1 MKKELPRIV
10 CIIAGLGAMLGFFF
24 EASFLQTSEQTLVNW
39 GIIVAAFSLGT
50 ASINLTQRN
59 LRRILKRQEGWWASV
74 ILLVSLFGMTILGL
88 ATSSSHALYKYWFA
102 AVIDSSHAAM
112 GSLIVFYIATA
123 AFRAFRLRNVESG
136 LLLGAGVIV
145 LLGNAPIADL
155 ISPRLPALSNWLIT
169 VANVAGQRGIMI
181 SAGLGAVAASLRVIV
196 GLDRQ

>member
-1 MKKELPRIV
+1 MKKQLPRIV
-10 CIIAGLGAMLGFFF
+10 CTIAGLGAMLGFFIKAPVF
-24 EASFLQTSEQTLVNW
+24 QASEQTLVNW
-39 GIIVAAFSLGT
+39 GIVVAAFSLGT

-59 LRRILKRQEGWWASV
+59 VKKVMKRQEGWWASV

-88 ATSSSHALYKYWFA
+88 STSSSHPLYQFWFS

-123 AFRAFRLRNVESG
+123 AFRAFRLRNIESG

-145 LLGNAPIADL
+145 LLGNAPIGDL
-155 ISPRLPALSNWLIT
+155 ISTRLPVLSSWLLE
-169 VANVAGQRGIMI
+169 VGNVAGQRGIMI

-196 GLDRQ
+196 GLDR